1 MNDPVVDLLRL
12 VARADWDPADSGRL
26 VDAASRLT
34 RWADVP
40 DAAEAHG
47 LAPLLYR
54 HLSDAG
60 APLPMETRQQ
70 LFAASVRHRAAN
82 QYRFEILGQ
91 ILEAFEREGIRVVV
105 LKGAALAHVLYE
117 SPGLR
122 PFGDIDLLVEPQ
134 VAWKAQ
140 SVVGSLGFVAP
151 SAPTDRRLFS
161 HHHLPLAIRQAGGH
175 IIQVEI
181 HTNALS
187 HDTQGSLTLADL
199 TGPLRMFDVGGRQA
213 AAFGHVDMLYHL
225 CRHVAERASLLR
237 LIWVADIVSYAAR
250 YAREISWEDLARHY
264 PFVINA
270 LSLLHLVTPLS
281 APVLAHVVPADG
293 DGMRGV
299 GEACRPLAE
308 IVRRNRPVAAI
319 AGDLLAPSDWWL
331 RLHYG
336 VPADRPLLW
345 RRALVHPGRVAY
357 WVARRAIAY
366 ARWDARRLMDRTRR
380 PKKVV
385 G

>member
-1 MNDPVVDLLRL
+1 M
-12 VARADWDPADSGRL
+12 
-26 VDAASRLT
+26 
-34 RWADVP
+34 
-40 DAAEAHG
+40 
-47 LAPLLYR
+47 
-54 HLSDAG
+54 
-60 APLPMETRQQ
+60 
-70 LFAASVRHRAAN
+70 
-82 QYRFEILGQ
+82 
-91 ILEAFEREGIRVVV
+91 
-105 LKGAALAHVLYE
+105 
-117 SPGLR
+117 
-122 PFGDIDLLVEPQ
+122 
-134 VAWKAQ
+134 
-140 SVVGSLGFVAP
+140 
-151 SAPTDRRLFS
+151 
-161 HHHLPLAIRQAGGH
+161 
-175 IIQVEI
+175 
-181 HTNALS
+181 
-187 HDTQGSLTLADL
+187 
-199 TGPLRMFDVGGRQA
+199 
-213 AAFGHVDMLYHL
+213 
-225 CRHVAERASLLR
+225 
-237 LIWVADIVSYAAR
+237 
-250 YAREISWEDLARHY
+250 
-264 PFVINA
+264 
-270 LSLLHLVTPLS
+270 SLLHLVTPLS